1 MIVGY
6 ARVSRGDV
14 QTLDGQRFELEQ
26 AGAGRIFED
35 KASGGRWDRP
45 ELHRALDHL
54 RSGDTLAVVRLDR
67 LSRSLR
73 DLLILM
79 ERIDE
84 IGAGFRSLNEAID
97 TSGPGGRMMMQ
108 MIGAFAEYERSIIK
122 ERTHAGLRE
131 ARRKGRRGGRP
142 AGLTPEQEAEAVRL
156 VTVEG
161 RTQAEV
167 VRLFD
172 SNPATVSRAV
182 SKARQAAK
190 EHTTQENR
198 RHEES

>member
-26 AGAGRIFED
+26 AGAERIFED
-35 KASGGRWDRP
+35 RASGGRWDRP

-73 DLLILM
+73 DLLVLI
-79 ERIDE
+79 EKIDE
-84 IGAGFRSLNEAID
+84 RGADFRSLNEAID
-97 TSGPGGRMMMQ
+97 STGPGGRMLLQ
-108 MIGAFAEYERSIIK
+108 MLGSFAEYERAIIQ

-142 AGLTPEQEAEAVRL
+142 PALTPDQEAEVVRM
-156 VTVEG
+156 VVNEG
-161 RTQAEV
+161 RTQADV

-172 SNPATVSRAV
+172 SNPASVSRAV
-182 SKARQAAK
+182 SKARQAQSQ
-190 EHTTQENR
+190 EHTTQG
-198 RHEES
+198 ESK